1 MAEFVP
7 LASDEKTDAQLLAMA
22 TDRMAHYD
30 ANTVISGEDLYKEL
44 GITKAALDNVKSI
57 EIE

>member
-1 MAEFVP
+1 MTEFVP
-7 LASDEKTDAQLLAMA
+7 LSSDEKTDAQLLAVA
-22 TDRMAHYD
+22 TERMAHYD
-30 ANTVISGEDLYKEL
+30 TNTAISGVDLYKEL